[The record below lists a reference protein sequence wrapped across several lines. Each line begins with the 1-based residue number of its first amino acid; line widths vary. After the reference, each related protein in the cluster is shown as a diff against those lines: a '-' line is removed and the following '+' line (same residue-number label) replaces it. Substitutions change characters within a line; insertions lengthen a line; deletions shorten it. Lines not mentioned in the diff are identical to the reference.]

1 MTQKQFFP
9 YGDVELQHLKSR
21 DKKLSLVIERVGFV
35 SREVYPD
42 LFPALIKSI
51 VGQQISSKAQATV
64 WNRMAEFYGEIT
76 PEALVCA
83 TKDELQ
89 SFGITFRKADYIRGA
104 AQSVAAGD
112 LDLEGLREKD
122 EEDICQEL
130 MKLPGIGRWTAEMLM
145 IFSLQRP
152 NIVSFG
158 DLAILKGMCSVYH
171 HRKITKALFAK
182 YKRRYSP
189 YGSVASF
196 YLWTVASEVP
206 GAALAASA
214 P

>member
-1 MTQKQFFP
+1 VFSMAKKQFFT
-9 YGDVELQHLKSR
+9 YGDTELQHLKSR
-21 DKKLSLVIERVGFV
+21 DKKLALVIERVGFI

-64 WNRMAEFYGEIT
+64 WSRMAEFYGEIC
-76 PEALVCA
+76 PETLAAA
-83 TKDELQ
+83 TKNELQ

-104 AQSVAAGD
+104 AQSVASGD
-112 LDLEGLREKD
+112 LDLESLREKN
-122 EEDICQEL
+122 EEDICQDL

-171 HRKITKALFAK
+171 HRKITKELFAK
-182 YKRRYSP
+182 YKRRYAP

-196 YLWTVASEVP
+196 YLWRASSE
-206 GAALAASA
+206 G
-214 P
+214 